1 LRILR
6 VLYIYIAEHEGY
18 EDRIKRLGGRKEG
31 YWEIDVV
38 PEKVEN
44 LEKDTLRYL
53 KMQHYK
59 DIVIWKH

>member
-1 LRILR
+1 
-6 VLYIYIAEHEGY
+6 
-18 EDRIKRLGGRKEG
+18 LGGRKEG

-38 PEKVEN
+38 PEEVEN

>member
-1 LRILR
+1 MYYTYILQSMKDMK
-6 VLYIYIAEHEGY
+6 IAS
-18 EDRIKRLGGRKEG
+18 RRLGGRKEG

-38 PEKVEN
+38 PEEVEN
-44 LEKDTLRYL
+44 LEKDTLRHL